1 MKRGP
6 GGFEGAT
13 LPSKKIKMEVSLL
26 RSQGGHR
33 DLQLSRRGKVAW
45 QYLLQM

>member
-13 LPSKKIKMEVSLL
+13 LPSKKKKMEVSLL
-26 RSQGGHR
+26 RSPSGCR
-33 DLQLSRRGKVAW
+33 DVQLSRRGKVAW
-45 QYLLQM
+45 QFLLHL